1 MAGIIAPAVLGYD
14 AAAGLWAGAMLQPMN
29 FAAPELLPGRRW
41 WQALLCGCA
50 MLAAVPASAQV
61 CANAPQQ
68 REASARQIQDFV
80 RSQGKRVLTF
90 VGYSGAEYQDP
101 AAMRAA
107 AEQVLAMHDPAH
119 TLVNIGGT
127 AVGIGAVY
135 ELAKRRGFGTMG
147 IVSTL
152 ARDGGETLSP
162 CVDWVFF
169 VRDHSWGGQLPGS
182 AQLAPTS
189 AAIVANS
196 HEIIA
201 IGGGEIA
208 RDELRGAR
216 QAGKVVTFVAAD
228 MNHRIA
234 RDKALAKGQSA
245 PTDFRGAA
253 AAEFA
258 RKP

>member
-14 AAAGLWAGAMLQPMN
+14 AAAGPSAGAMLLPMH
-29 FAAPELLPGRRW
+29 FTTHSIRPGHRW

-50 MLAAVPASAQV
+50 LLAVAPASAQV

-68 REASARQIQDFV
+68 QEASAQQIQDFV
-80 RSQGKRVLTF
+80 RSQGKRVITF

-107 AEQVLAMHDPAH
+107 AEQALSQHDPAR

-127 AVGIGAVY
+127 AVGIGEVY

-152 ARDGGETLSP
+152 ARDSGDALSP

-169 VRDHSWGGQLPGS
+169 VRDDSWGGLLPGS
-182 AQLAPTS
+182 TQLSPTS

-196 HEIIA
+196 HEMVA

-216 QAGKVVTFVAAD
+216 RAGKLVSYFPAD
-228 MNHRIA
+228 MSHRIA
-234 RDKALAKGQSA
+234 IDKAAAKGQSA
-245 PTDFRGAA
+245 PTDFRGAVDA
-253 AAEFA
+253 DFA

>member
-1 MAGIIAPAVLGYD
+1 MPATPINSLS
-14 AAAGLWAGAMLQPMN
+14 
-29 FAAPELLPGRRW
+29 GRRW
-41 WQALLCGCA
+41 WQALLCGCTL
-50 MLAAVPASAQV
+50 LAVLPAWAQT
-61 CANAPQQ
+61 CANAPVL
-68 REASARQIQDFV
+68 REASSPQIEDFV
-80 RSQGKRVLTF
+80 RGKAMRVLTF
-90 VGYSGAEYQDP
+90 VGYSGAGYEDP

-107 AEQVLAMHDPAH
+107 AEQVLSRHDPAR

-152 ARDGGETLSP
+152 ARDSGDALSP

-169 VRDHSWGGQLPGS
+169 VRDDRWGGLLPGS
-182 AQLAPTS
+182 TELSPTS

-196 HEIIA
+196 HEMIA

-216 QAGKVVTFVAAD
+216 QAGKLLSIFAAD

-234 RDKALAKGQSA
+234 RDKATAKGQSA
-245 PTDFRGAA
+245 PTDFRGAVDTD
-253 AAEFA
+253 FA

>member
-1 MAGIIAPAVLGYD
+1 
-14 AAAGLWAGAMLQPMN
+14 ML
-29 FAAPELLPGRRW
+29 FTTADSSSFRRG

-50 MLAAVPASAQV
+50 MLAVAPASAQA
-61 CANAPQQ
+61 CANAPVL
-68 REASARQIQDFV
+68 REASSQQIHDFV
-80 RSQGKRVLTF
+80 RGKGMRVLSF
-90 VGYSGAEYQDP
+90 VGYSGAGYQDP
-101 AAMRAA
+101 AAMRAT
-107 AEQVLAMHDPAH
+107 AEHVLSLHDPAT

-127 AVGIGAVY
+127 AAGIGAVY

-169 VRDHSWGGQLPGS
+169 VRDDSWGGLLPGS
-182 AQLAPTS
+182 TQLSPTS

-196 HEIIA
+196 HEIVA

-216 QAGKVVTFVAAD
+216 QAGKLLSFFPAD

-245 PTDFRGAA
+245 PTDLRGAA
-253 AAEFA
+253 DADFS

>member
-1 MAGIIAPAVLGYD
+1 MHLPMVLTTAEYLDGR
-14 AAAGLWAGAMLQPMN
+14 
-29 FAAPELLPGRRW
+29 PG
-41 WQALLCGCA
+41 WQALLCSCA
-50 MLAAVPASAQV
+50 MLAVAPASAQV

-68 REASARQIQDFV
+68 REASAQQIQDFA
-80 RSQGKRVLTF
+80 RSQGKRVLSF

-107 AEQVLAMHDPAH
+107 AEQVLSQHDPAR

-169 VRDHSWGGQLPGS
+169 VRDSSWGGQLPGS
-182 AQLAPTS
+182 TRLSPTS

-196 HEIIA
+196 DEIVA

-245 PTDFRGAA
+245 PTDFGGAA

>member
-1 MAGIIAPAVLGYD
+1 MRVIIAPATLGYD
-14 AAAGLWAGAMLQPMN
+14 AAASHPVPMRSRTADIR
-29 FAAPELLPGRRW
+29 FFRR
-41 WQALLCGCA
+41 ARHTLLCGFA
-50 MLAAVPASAQV
+50 MLAVMPASAQT
-61 CANAPQQ
+61 CANAPVQ
-68 REASARQIQDFV
+68 REATSMQIQDFV
-80 RSQGKRVLTF
+80 RAKNKRVLSF
-90 VGYSGAEYQDP
+90 VGYSGAGYEDP

-107 AEQVLAMHDPAH
+107 AEHVLSQHDPTR

-135 ELAKRRGFGTMG
+135 ELAKRRGFATMG

-152 ARDGGETLSP
+152 ARDSGDALSP

-169 VRDHSWGGQLPGS
+169 VRDDRWGGLLPGS
-182 AQLAPTS
+182 TQLAPTS
-189 AAIVANS
+189 EAIVANS
-196 HEIIA
+196 AELIA

-216 QAGKVVTFVAAD
+216 RAGKLLSYFPTD

-234 RDKALAKGQSA
+234 IDKAAAKGQSA
-245 PTDFRGAA
+245 PTDFRSAVDA
-253 AAEFA
+253 DFA

>member
-1 MAGIIAPAVLGYD
+1 MPFFT
-14 AAAGLWAGAMLQPMN
+14 PH
-29 FAAPELLPGRRW
+29 LLHGRRW

-50 MLAAVPASAQV
+50 LLSVLPASAQA
-61 CANAPQQ
+61 CANAPVQ
-68 REASARQIQDFV
+68 REASAQQIQEFV
-80 RSQGKRVLTF
+80 RGQGKRVLTF
-90 VGYSGAEYQDP
+90 VGYSGAGYEDP

-107 AEQVLAMHDPAH
+107 AEHVLSQHDPAS
-119 TLVNIGGT
+119 TLVNVGGT

-152 ARDGGETLSP
+152 ARDSGDALST

-169 VRDHSWGGQLPGS
+169 VRDDSWGGRLPGS
-182 AQLAPTS
+182 TQLSPTS

-196 HEIIA
+196 HEIVA

-216 QAGKVVTFVAAD
+216 QAGKLLSYFPAD

-234 RDKALAKGQSA
+234 IDKAAAKGQSA
-245 PTDFRGAA
+245 PTDFRSAVDA
-253 AAEFA
+253 DFA

>member
-1 MAGIIAPAVLGYD
+1 MAGIIAPAALGYD
-14 AAAGLWAGAMLQPMN
+14 AAACPSARAMLLPMN
-29 FAAPELLPGRRW
+29 FTTPELLPGRRR
-41 WQALLCGCA
+41 WQALLCSCA
-50 MLAAVPASAQV
+50 MLAVAPASAQA

-68 REASARQIQDFV
+68 REASAQQIQDFV
-80 RSQGKRVLTF
+80 RSQNKRVLTF

-107 AEQVLAMHDPAH
+107 AEQVLSQHDPAR

-127 AVGIGAVY
+127 ASGIGAVY

-169 VRDHSWGGQLPGS
+169 VRDDSWGGLLPGS
-182 AQLAPTS
+182 TQLAPTS
-189 AAIVANS
+189 TAIVAVS
-196 HEIIA
+196 HEMVA

-216 QAGKVVTFVAAD
+216 QAGKLVSFLAAD

-234 RDKALAKGQSA
+234 IDKAAAKGQSA
-245 PTDFRGAA
+245 PTDFAGAA
-253 AAEFA
+253 AADFA

>member
-1 MAGIIAPAVLGYD
+1 MGVIIAPAALGYD
-14 AAAGLWAGAMLQPMN
+14 AVASSCVPMP
-29 FAAPELLPGRRW
+29 FSTAPLGFVHRA
-41 WQALLCGCA
+41 WQTLLCGCA
-50 MLAAVPASAQV
+50 MLAVMPASAQS
-61 CANAPQQ
+61 CPGAPVQ
-68 REASARQIQDFV
+68 REATSQQIRDFV
-80 RSQGKRVLTF
+80 RGQDKRVLSF
-90 VGYSGAEYQDP
+90 VGYSGAGYEDA

-107 AEQVLAMHDPAH
+107 AEHVLSQHDPAR

-152 ARDGGETLSP
+152 ARDSGEALSP

-169 VRDHSWGGQLPGS
+169 VRDDSWGGLRPGS
-182 AQLAPTS
+182 TQLAPTS

-196 HEIIA
+196 HELIA

-216 QAGKVVTFVAAD
+216 QAGKLVSYFPAD

-234 RDKALAKGQSA
+234 RDKAAAKGQSA
-245 PTDFRGAA
+245 PTDFRGAVDSD
-253 AAEFA
+253 FA